1 MAGGDVTVLGGAG
14 KTFTLHFDTV
24 TAHPRFD
31 AVDHSVAWE

>member
-1 MAGGDVTVLGGAG
+1 MTAMPLNSVIGMSDSSPGMGR
-14 KTFTLHFDTV
+14 V